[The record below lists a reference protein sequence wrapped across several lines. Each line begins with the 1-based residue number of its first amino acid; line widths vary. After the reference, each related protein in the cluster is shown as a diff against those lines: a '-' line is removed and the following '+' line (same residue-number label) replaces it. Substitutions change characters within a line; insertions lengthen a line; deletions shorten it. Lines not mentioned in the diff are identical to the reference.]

1 MASGSATA
9 AKQVHEEVKRQGGLE
24 EKEQCK
30 VDEVQEVGGKVG
42 DLGMDRDMEE
52 TLTGLW
58 LLSRGLRWRSRRTG
72 RRMSS
77 CLKARTLQQV

>member
-42 DLGMDRDMEE
+42 DLGVDRDMEE
-52 TLTGLW
+52 NPDRTLAALPGAAVEIP
-58 LLSRGLRWRSRRTG
+58 GDG